1 MKPLAEAG
9 GGRPLLFVLV
19 RCLFVLNEVDVGDDV
34 WFDQVGRGSI
44 FY

>member
-9 GGRPLLFVLV
+9 GGRPLLFV
-19 RCLFVLNEVDVGDDV
+19 RCSFVLNEVDVGDDV